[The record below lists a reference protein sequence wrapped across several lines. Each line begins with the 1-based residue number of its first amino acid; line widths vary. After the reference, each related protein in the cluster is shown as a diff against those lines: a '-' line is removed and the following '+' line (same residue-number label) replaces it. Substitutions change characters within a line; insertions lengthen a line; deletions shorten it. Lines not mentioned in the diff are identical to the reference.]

1 MVKLL
6 HLKVQINSSVAILA
20 LLAGMASLCLVS
32 CNKGETSGAEVPQT
46 AQDSVVSIVN
56 NLNVNRQPKLLA
68 QSQLLRAYR
77 LHGLIPNDSVK
88 SMVLDS
94 IAVKSY
100 KVSQYEL
107 TRMSAERL
115 QELALKRND
124 TLGIANSHW
133 YLALYYARQNQT
145 DSAANNYFY
154 AERFFSLLE
163 DKSDFAGKANLNLA
177 IIQKN
182 QKDYIGSERSST
194 KALEFLKDLPN
205 EERSIASAYN
215 NLGIVARATE
225 KYDLAI
231 EYHNEALEFRRA
243 IEDKPRES
251 ASLNNLGLIY
261 TDLGE
266 YDTAIELFDEGL
278 EYDSLFVKR
287 PRTYAR
293 ILDNKAYALFLKGE
307 REGYPEALEF
317 PLKLRDSINDKL
329 GKVTSY
335 LHLSEY
341 YLKVDSIQHSQDH
354 ALSAMNLS
362 QEIGYQRGEQ
372 ESLLL
377 LAQNSEP
384 DIALTYTNKY
394 IAINDSLQKAERSF
408 QDRFAR
414 LRYQTD
420 VIEEERNRVVQANK
434 QLQLVLLSLIAFAL
448 LGYIFIQR
456 RANQKE
462 LKFQADQQKANEEI
476 YSLMLSQKVKLE
488 EGKQI
493 EKQRISEE
501 LHDGILS
508 KLFGARLS
516 LDSLNAKVDSKS
528 VGIRQSYIHEIK
540 NIESEIR
547 SISHELNASTLN
559 NEVMYVDAIE
569 KLLRDQCTIH
579 QLDFDLTSDRKINWE
594 GMSNNKKVHLY
605 RIIQEALQNIMKHAK
620 AEEVSVQF
628 AKLVEGV
635 RLTIKDNGVGM
646 NTSKVKKGI
655 GLKNIKSRVKQID
668 GNLRINSELGKG
680 TQITVDFA
688 V

>member
-1 MVKLL
+1 MVRTY
-6 HLKVQINSSVAILA
+6 HLKVQINSSVAVLA
-20 LLAGMASLCLVS
+20 FIAGMASLFLVS
-32 CNKGETSGAEVPQT
+32 CNKGETPGAEVPKT
-46 AQDSVVSIVN
+46 AQDSVINIVN
-56 NLNVNRQPKLLA
+56 NLDVRTQPKLLA

-77 LHGLIPNDSVK
+77 LHGLVANDSVK
-88 SMVLDS
+88 AMVLDS

-100 KVSQYEL
+100 KVSQFEL

-115 QELALKRND
+115 QELSLKRND

-133 YLALYYARQNQT
+133 YLALYYSRQDQN

-154 AERFFSLLE
+154 ADRFFSLLG
-163 DKSDFAGKANLNLA
+163 KNDFAGKANLNLA

-182 QKDYIGSERSST
+182 QKDYIGSERSSV
-194 KALEFLKDLPN
+194 KALEFLKDLEG

-231 EYHNEALEFRRA
+231 EYHNQALEFRRA
-243 IEDKPRES
+243 IDDKPRES
-251 ASLNNLGLIY
+251 ASLNNLGLVY

-266 YDTAIELFDEGL
+266 YEKAIETFDQGL
-278 EYDSLFVKR
+278 EYDSLNIQR

-293 ILDNKAYALFLKGE
+293 ILDNKAYALYLEGK
-307 REGYPEALEF
+307 RDGYPEAFEL
-317 PLKLRDSINDKL
+317 PLRIRDSISDRL
-329 GKVTSY
+329 GQVTSY

-341 YLKVDSIQHSQDH
+341 FLTVDSIQNSRQFGL
-354 ALSAMNLS
+354 AAMNLAKD
-362 QEIGYQRGEQ
+362 IKYQRGEQ

-377 LAQNSEP
+377 LAKNSDPEM
-384 DIALTYTNKY
+384 ALGYTQKY
-394 IAINDSLQKAERSF
+394 ITISDSLQKAERSF

-420 VIEEERNRVVQANK
+420 VIEDERNKVVQANK
-434 QLQLVLLSLIAFAL
+434 QLQLILLSLIAFAL

-456 RANQKE
+456 RASQKE
-462 LKFQADQQKANEEI
+462 LRFQTDQQKANEEI

-516 LDSLNAKVDSKS
+516 LDSLNAKVDNKS
-528 VGIRQSYIHEIK
+528 VGVRQSYIQELK

-559 NEVMYVDAIE
+559 SEVMYVDAIE

-579 QLDFDLTSDRKINWE
+579 EIDFDLTSDRKINWE
-594 GMSNNKKVHLY
+594 SMSNDKKVHLY

-620 AEEVSVQF
+620 AEEISVQF
-628 AKLVEGV
+628 ANLMEGV
-635 RLTIKDNGVGM
+635 RLTIKDDGVGM
-646 NTSKVKKGI
+646 NTSKVKRGI

-668 GNLRINSELGKG
+668 GNLKIKSELGKG